1 VVSPDHTQAAG
12 NGRKEDIMDAF
23 ALRLIRERNAANGGH
38 WFDAD
43 TLRFFRSRL
52 PTGCVGRVDNTA
64 WFVTS
69 EAGPFGRGPR
79 AYTVRRADVV
89 TGHVDTDG
97 AFRGYA
103 TRGAAMS
110 AARASV
116 RQAKADYR
124 EDLTHFSNR
133 AAEIDTAIAE

>member
-1 VVSPDHTQAAG
+1 
-12 NGRKEDIMDAF
+12 MDAF

-38 WFDAD
+38 WFDVD

-69 EAGPFGRGPR
+69 EAGPLGRGPR
-79 AYTVRRADVV
+79 AYTVRRADVA
-89 TGHVDTDG
+89 TGHVDTEG
-97 AFRGYA
+97 AFRGHA
-103 TRGAAMS
+103 TRSAAMS
-110 AARASV
+110 AARACI

-124 EDLTHFSNR
+124 EDSEHFSNR
-133 AAEIDTAIAE
+133 AAEIDAEEQR

>member
-1 VVSPDHTQAAG
+1 
-12 NGRKEDIMDAF
+12 MDAF

-103 TRGAAMS
+103 TRGAAIT
-110 AARASV
+110 AAR
-116 RQAKADYR
+116 
-124 EDLTHFSNR
+124 HCIR
-133 AAEIDTAIAE
+133 AASASWQSSHGKAV

>member
-1 VVSPDHTQAAG
+1 
-12 NGRKEDIMDAF
+12 MDVF
-23 ALRLIRERNAANGGH
+23 SLRLIRDRNAANGGH

-89 TGHVDTDG
+89 TGHVDTEG
-97 AFRGYA
+97 TFRGYA
-103 TRGAAMS
+103 TRSAAMS
-110 AARASV
+110 AARV
-116 RQAKADYR
+116 CIRQATADYR
-124 EDLTHFSNR
+124 EDSEHFSNR
-133 AAEIDTAIAE
+133 AAEIDVNEHQ